1 MARTK
6 VPTDE
11 KFEKQDFNL
20 FEAITA
26 IDKKDYGC
34 YDRPTPEQ
42 QRKFCSASP
51 GIGKQFHAWI
61 PQIKQ
66 GVAKLKD
73 KATPKDI
80 KEYFK
85 KIYPGLSAGDLTELA
100 SAFCDQHKRK
110 MYLANKY
117 PELKFDEVELLSEL
131 ITDNDIQE
139 YENELG
145 N

>member
-1 MARTK
+1 
-6 VPTDE
+6 
-11 KFEKQDFNL
+11 
-20 FEAITA
+20 
-26 IDKKDYGC
+26 
-34 YDRPTPEQ
+34 
-42 QRKFCSASP
+42 
-51 GIGKQFHAWI
+51 
-61 PQIKQ
+61 
-66 GVAKLKD
+66 VAKLKD